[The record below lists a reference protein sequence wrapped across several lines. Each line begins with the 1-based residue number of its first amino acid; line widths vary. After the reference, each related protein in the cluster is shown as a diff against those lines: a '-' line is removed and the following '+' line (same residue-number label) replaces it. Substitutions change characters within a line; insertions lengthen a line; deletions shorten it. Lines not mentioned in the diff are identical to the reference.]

1 MRLPP
6 PPLSVYF
13 AEPRPRHPPI
23 RFSPLAMLSP
33 DLAHIRLFDVTPS
46 LPKPLEPLLEVAR
59 NLWWTWHPEAVGL
72 FRKLDPVL
80 WESTHHNPVKML
92 GLISQDRLDQLARDP
107 NVVTTLRRLQESL
120 HRHLER
126 TPWADTAEGVTG
138 DVPKGKKGGKSGGP
152 EGTIAYFCAEFGLTE
167 CLQIYSG
174 GLGCLAGDHLKSAS
188 ELGLNLVAVGLLYSN
203 GYFQQYLNSDGWQQ
217 EFNPDLDF
225 STLPVEPVEGD
236 HGQQVK
242 VGVQMPGR
250 EVTIALW
257 KVLVGRV
264 TLYLL
269 DTNLPEN
276 TPEDR
281 TITGQL
287 YGGGMEMR
295 IQQEL
300 VLGIGGVR
308 ALEAVGVWPDVCHM
322 NEGHSAFLAL
332 ERIRR
337 LIQMHDVGFDDARA
351 AASAGHVFTTH
362 TPVPAGID
370 RFPPSLLEKYF
381 RDYVPGLKLD
391 MEGLLAL
398 GRENVFNR
406 DEQFSMAVLAI
417 RTADWANG
425 VSKLHGE
432 VSRDMWQSIWPNL
445 PEDEVPISHVTNG
458 VHARSWLAPDLIRIF
473 DRAWGG
479 RWAEN
484 PTDQDVW
491 NEVHDVSDEE
501 LWRVHQ
507 RRRSSLIVWVRKVLK
522 KQLDSR
528 GVNPRKARE
537 QVEALDDQ
545 ALTIG
550 FARRFATYKR
560 ATLFLRDQARLLK
573 LLSNADRPLQFLIA
587 GKAHPADAGGKEL
600 IRAITKFAADSPAGH
615 RIVFIENYDI
625 GVARKLVQGCDVWM
639 NTPRR
644 GMEASGTSGMK
655 AAINGGLNLSIL
667 DGWWDEGHDPSLGWA
682 IGQREAYEDPG
693 SGDDIESQSL
703 YDLLE
708 NEIIPTFYD
717 RDAAG
722 LPRQWVERMKRCI
735 AQLGP
740 FFNTNRM
747 VEHYARELYF
757 PALQRARALNAD
769 GLKPAIEL
777 ARQKERLRKGWTALS
792 ISDVQVDTDRDRG
805 VREAIDVNVI
815 AELGEFTPND
825 IRVEAVVGPVDN
837 RGRLRAMHIQPLD
850 HASHEGNGTHA
861 FKGQVSP
868 TTSGRHGLAIR
879 IVPGGERFEPIRE
892 PGLIQWEGKR
902 TRKTAEDVIAKTAT
916 GQGKTPSTDPRGEV
930 LAEAKAEAEASDRGS
945 E

>member
-1 MRLPP
+1 
-6 PPLSVYF
+6 
-13 AEPRPRHPPI
+13 
-23 RFSPLAMLSP
+23 MLSP

-46 LPKPLEPLLEVAR
+46 LPEPLEPILEVAR

-80 WESTHHNPVKML
+80 WEQTHHNPIKML
-92 GLISQDRLDQLARDP
+92 GLMSQDRLDALARDP
-107 NVVTTLRRLQESL
+107 NVVTTIRRLRESL
-120 HRHLER
+120 QRHLDR
-126 TPWADTAEGVTG
+126 TPWADTAEGVSDSPSVKEKKPKTG
-138 DVPKGKKGGKSGGP
+138 NPPTGKP
-152 EGTIAYFCAEFGLTE
+152 PTGTIAYFCAEFGLTE

-225 STLPVEPVEGD
+225 STLPVEQVENSDGE
-236 HGQQVK
+236 QVK
-242 VGVQMPGR
+242 VTVRMPGR
-250 EVTIALW
+250 DVTIALW
-257 KVLVGRV
+257 KVQVGRIS
-264 TLYLL
+264 LYLL
-269 DTNLPEN
+269 DTNIPEN
-276 TPEDR
+276 SPEDR

-308 ALEAVGVWPDVCHM
+308 ALQAIGIRPDVCHM
-322 NEGHSAFLAL
+322 NEGHSAFLSL
-332 ERIRR
+332 ERIRN
-337 LIQMHDVGFDDARA
+337 LIAEHGVGFDDARA

-370 RFPPSLLEKYF
+370 RFPPSLLERYF
-381 RDYVPGLKLD
+381 RDYVSGLKLD

-432 VSRDMWQSIWPNL
+432 VSRNMWQSIWPNL

-491 NEVHDVSDEE
+491 NEIHEVSDEE

-507 RRRSSLIVWVRKVLK
+507 RRRSSLIVWVRKILK
-522 KQLDSR
+522 KQLDTR

-560 ATLFLRDQARLLK
+560 ATLFLRDQGRLLK
-573 LLSNADRPLQFLIA
+573 LLSNADRPVQFLIA

-625 GVARKLVQGCDVWM
+625 AVARKLVQGCDVWM

-682 IGQREAYEDPG
+682 IGQREAYEDNA

-717 RDAAG
+717 RDGGG
-722 LPRQWVERMKRCI
+722 LPRQWVERMKQCI
-735 AQLGP
+735 AELGP

-747 VEHYARELYF
+747 VEEYARELYF
-757 PALQRARALNAD
+757 PALRRAEALNGESLA
-769 GLKPAIEL
+769 PAVAL
-777 ARQKERLRKGWTALS
+777 AKQKDRLRKGWHSLS

-805 VREAIDVNVI
+805 VREAIDVKVV
-815 AELGEFTPND
+815 AELGEFDPAEV
-825 IRVEAVVGPVDN
+825 RVEAVVGPVDN
-837 RGRLRAMHIQPLD
+837 RGRLRGMHIQPLEQD
-850 HASHEGNGTHA
+850 EKASNGAQA
-861 FKGQVSP
+861 FTGQISP
-868 TTSGRHGLAIR
+868 QTSGRHGLAVR
-879 IVPGGERFEPIRE
+879 IVPGGEMFDPIRE
-892 PGLIQWEGKR
+892 PGLIRWEGKQ
-902 TRKTAEDVIAKTAT
+902 TVKTAEAVIAKTAT
-916 GQGKTPSTDPRGEV
+916 DKGEKPTGHATQDV
-930 LAEAKAEAEASDRGS
+930 LEEAKAEAAKA
-945 E
+945 